1 MNILLY
7 LLPKAQV
14 EFIYD
19 DYTIRQALEKMEYH
33 HYSTIP
39 VISRKGKYVGSLS
52 EGDILWEI
60 KRYRLHLDDCE
71 KHPITSI
78 TPHKKIAPISADKE
92 MNDIVEI
99 IINQNFVP
107 VVDDR
112 ENFIGIVTR
121 KSVINYLT
129 NELNKRSNPNN
140 NGSR

>member
-1 MNILLY
+1 MNILFY

-14 EFIYD
+14 EYVYD

-39 VISRKGKYVGSLS
+39 VISRSGKYVGSLS

-60 KRYRLHLDDCE
+60 KRLGLNLDSCE
-71 KHPITSI
+71 KHPISSI
-78 TPHKKIAPISADKE
+78 PPHKKIAPISADKE
-92 MNDIVEI
+92 MSDLVDI

-107 VVDDR
+107 VVDDLN
-112 ENFIGIVTR
+112 NFIGIITR

-129 NELNKRSNPNN
+129 NELNKTNKKF
-140 NGSR
+140 